1 MVKKILVVDDE
12 PTTVQLIEFILK
24 RQGYETITAGNGEQ
38 AITKAMEEKPDLI
51 LMDVMM
57 PGVDGVMAT
66 QKLKMEEKTSGI
78 PIIMVSA
85 LGLELEVMRGL
96 QAGAD
101 GYVVKP
107 FSSKEIL
114 SAVEEHL
121 VKKK

>member
-1 MVKKILVVDDE
+1 MAKKILVVDDE

-24 RQGYETITAGNGEQ
+24 RQGYETIAAEDGEQ
-38 AITKAMEEKPDLI
+38 AIKKAMEEKPDLI

-66 QKLKMEEKTSGI
+66 QKLKMEKKTSGI
-78 PIIMVSA
+78 PIVMVSA

-114 SAVEEHL
+114 SAVKEHL
-121 VKKK
+121 S

>member
-1 MVKKILVVDDE
+1 MAKKILVVDDE

-24 RQGYETITAGNGEQ
+24 RQGYETVSAGDGEQ
-38 AITKAMEEKPDLI
+38 AIKKAMEEKPDLI

-66 QKLKMEEKTSGI
+66 QKLKMEEETSGI